1 MLEEMFVTD
10 LDGLRKVNPTRY
22 LFIHCPLLVQN
33 GRANWVEGPL
43 CANSKRYQDCCNTIH
58 LSKLKR
64 FAHVVYL

>member
-22 LFIHCPLLVQN
+22 LFIHCPLLVQD

-43 CANSKRYQDCCNTIH
+43 CANSKRYQDWYNTIH
-58 LSKLKR
+58 LSKLS
-64 FAHVVYL
+64 VLLM